1 MAPTDCFELLSP
13 LLFPSPQHVRDFVA
27 GDAFDGLMRFVE
39 ELVESENGHRPGGEP
54 IIAAARSPGS
64 VLAHDLR
71 LLARAAARGN
81 GVPQGPGVEPNA
93 EDLSPFLDDVVA
105 LTRAAAEFDNE
116 DALASLTELV
126 TEMMK
131 AHADP
136 PGEGEKKT
144 AFEALSDMILAKD
157 PKRVEAALRRF
168 PDPEAFLQHLERFGR
183 DETEGAV

>member
-1 MAPTDCFELLSP
+1 MAPTDCFKLLSP
-13 LLFPSPQHVRDFVA
+13 LVFPSPEHVREFVA
-27 GDAFDGLMRFVE
+27 GDAFDALMRFVQ
-39 ELVESENGHRPGGEP
+39 ELVESENGCHPDGEP

-81 GVPQGPGVEPNA
+81 GAPEGPGLGPNA

-105 LTRAAAEFDNE
+105 LTRAAAEFENE

-136 PGEGEKKT
+136 P
-144 AFEALSDMILAKD
+144 
-157 PKRVEAALRRF
+157 
-168 PDPEAFLQHLERFGR
+168 
-183 DETEGAV
+183 

>member
-27 GDAFDGLMRFVE
+27 GDVFDGLMRFVE
-39 ELVESENGHRPGGEP
+39 DLVESENRHRPGGEA
-54 IIAAARSPGS
+54 IITAARSAGS

-71 LLARAAARGN
+71 LLAKAAARGN
-81 GVPQGPGVEPNA
+81 GVPQGPGVEPNP
-93 EDLSPFLDDVVA
+93 EDLSPFLDDAVT
-105 LTRAAAEFDNE
+105 LTRAAAEFKNE

-131 AHADP
+131 AHADRT
-136 PGEGEKKT
+136 GEGEKNT
-144 AFEALSDMILAKD
+144 AFAALSDVIFAKD

-168 PDPEAFLQHLERFGR
+168 PDPEAFLQHLEQFGR
-183 DETEGAV
+183 DEPEGAE